1 MDQTLQC
8 LNCTSILEQQD
19 SFCRACGQK
28 TVVHRFTLK
37 KILHEFFH
45 AFTHTD
51 RSIFHLLRGLATR
64 PGIIAL
70 EYLQGRRKKYFNP
83 FTFFVLC
90 MGFFVLS
97 NNLFQAYGQ
106 APDPDPQV
114 LQSMPD
120 ESARHKYRT
129 IVQRQ
134 GEISIFLQKNTNILT
149 MVAVPFFSLMS
160 WGLLRR
166 KRLNYAEHLV
176 ANVLFISFSNLI
188 FTIIALPLMGYT
200 AGTQTYFIILFTALL
215 LQSIY
220 MAWAHYQLQEADR
233 NVYFVKTLGLSLLW
247 ILLWNLVTML
257 ITIAYIFRSGFF
269 NALGNMLGLS

>member
-1 MDQTLQC
+1 MEQALQC
-8 LNCTSILEQQD
+8 PNCQYIRSPQD
-19 SFCRACGQK
+19 SFCRECGQK
-28 TVVHRFTLK
+28 AGVHRFTLK
-37 KILHEFFH
+37 KIIHEFFH

-51 RSIFHLLRGLATR
+51 RSIVQLIRGLATR
-64 PGIIAL
+64 PGKITL

-97 NNLFQAYGQ
+97 NNFFHAYGQ
-106 APDPDPQV
+106 APKPDPHV

-120 ESARHKYRT
+120 ETARQHYRT
-129 IVQRQ
+129 IMQRQ
-134 GEISIFLQKNTNILT
+134 GDISIFMQKNTNILT

-200 AGTQTYFIILFTALL
+200 AGSQTYFVILFTALL

-233 NVYFVKTLGLSLLW
+233 KVYILKTLGLCLLW
-247 ILLWNLVTML
+247 ILLWNLITML

-269 NALGNMLGLS
+269 NALGNMLG